1 MTVAERIQELNKTED
16 PQGLFRLV
24 EGLLAGTV
32 LVGRTGA
39 PLQLNYENIQ
49 RLFEVNA
56 GIDKERFEYLM
67 DKASTYDVFPS

>member
-67 DKASTYDVFPS
+67 DKASTYDVFLS